1 MLYHTAMI
9 ILHRPPR
16 QLFKDPKTS
25 TSKDIEI
32 CYESLDCIIKLLRIY
47 SRHYQYSPLPLTFVH
62 ILAST
67 ASVIL
72 MKRYINN
79 STWEDV
85 SISRP
90 LEHVLEAIDGISQT
104 WPAAKQVRGVI
115 TTAMERLNNDNTR
128 NDSPESFDIMA
139 GLADNGNFKPMN
151 LEIGFEMDDANLG
164 LFNPEEFFNDDL
176 QWNGDFIQSNDWEA
190 TAPWPPVL

>member
-1 MLYHTAMI
+1 MI

-25 TSKDIEI
+25 TSKDVGI
-32 CYESLDCIIKLLRIY
+32 CYESLDSIIKLLRIY

-79 STWEDV
+79 SAWDDA

-90 LEHVLEAIDGISQT
+90 LDHVLEAIDGISQT
-104 WPAAKQVRGVI
+104 WPCAKQVRGVI
-115 TTAMERLNNDNTR
+115 TAAMEKSNKDNAQ
-128 NDSPESFDIMA
+128 NDSPESFDFMA
-139 GLADNGNFKPMN
+139 GLADDANFNPMN
-151 LEIGFEMDDANLG
+151 LDMGFEMDDANLG
-164 LFNPEEFFNDDL
+164 LFDPEAFLDADL
-176 QWNGDFIQSNDWEA
+176 QWNGDFIQPDDWEHA
-190 TAPWPPVL
+190 AL

>member
-1 MLYHTAMI
+1 MI

-25 TSKDIEI
+25 TSKDVEI
-32 CYESLDCIIKLLRIY
+32 CYESLDSIIKLLRIY

-62 ILAST
+62 TLAST

-79 STWEDV
+79 SPWEDA

-90 LEHVLEAIDGISQT
+90 LDHVLEAIEGISQT
-104 WPAAKQVRGVI
+104 WPCAKQVRGVI
-115 TTAMERLNNDNTR
+115 TTAMEKSSRDSAR
-128 NDSPESFDIMA
+128 NDSPESFDFMA
-139 GLADNGNFKPMN
+139 GLADVNFNPMN
-151 LEIGFEMDDANLG
+151 LDLGFEMDDANLG
-164 LFNPEEFFNDDL
+164 LLDPAELLTDDL
-176 QWNGDFIQSNDWEA
+176 QWNRDFVEPTPWEPG
-190 TAPWPPVL
+190 TF